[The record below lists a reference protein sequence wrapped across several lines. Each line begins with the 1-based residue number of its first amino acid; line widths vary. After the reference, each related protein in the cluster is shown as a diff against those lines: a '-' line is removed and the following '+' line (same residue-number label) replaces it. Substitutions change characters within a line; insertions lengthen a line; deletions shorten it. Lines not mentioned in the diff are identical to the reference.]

1 MSNDTHATTTDGLRE
16 HGQRQL
22 IAAELHAR
30 PFESLG
36 SPLRATHIAMLS
48 DDGNADL
55 ACVTALCEAL
65 EQSPPDPDSTHH
77 SVDMGAFRLRW
88 ERHTEFSTY
97 TFFISGAPAEPTL
110 PFAEP
115 AVKAVPRDW
124 LKTLPGELIVG
135 VHLTFEGPD
144 SPDRPFHELA
154 EIFHTENVAGSE
166 VADQAA
172 CVYTDFRLHGDGYG
186 RILVQDRGLAPRRAG
201 RLVQRL
207 LEIETYRLMAL
218 LAFPMAKQAT
228 ALLTNLEQELEAITQ
243 RITRSS
249 SLDNEQTLLQE
260 ISALSADLEQATARN
275 SFRLSASRAYDGL
288 VQRRI
293 ENLREIRIREL
304 QTIGEFMVRRF
315 RPAMRTCESV
325 AERQEGLARRI
336 SRAADL
342 LRTRVDIALE
352 GQNRDLLASMN
363 RRTDLQLRL
372 QQTVEGLSVLVMSYY
387 GSGLIYYML
396 HGVHSAGVDFNVDLA
411 VGAAV
416 PVVVISAF
424 LGIRYLRR
432 KVLGQE
438 ARH

>member
-1 MSNDTHATTTDGLRE
+1 MSNDTDATATGGLQEHA
-16 HGQRQL
+16 QRRH

-36 SPLRATHIAMLS
+36 GPLRGTHLAMLS
-48 DDGNADL
+48 DNGNADL

-65 EQSPPDPDSTHH
+65 EQTPPDPDSTHH
-77 SVDMGAFRLRW
+77 SVDLGAFRLRW

-97 TFFISGAPAEPTL
+97 TFFASGVPDDPTT
-110 PFAEP
+110 PFANP
-115 AVKAVPRDW
+115 ALEAVPDEW
-124 LKTLPGELIVG
+124 LRTVPGELIVA
-135 VHLTFEGPD
+135 VHLTFEGPE
-144 SPDRPFHELA
+144 SPDRPVHELA

-166 VADQAA
+166 VADGAA
-172 CVYTDFRLHGDGYG
+172 RVYTDFRLHGDGYG
-186 RILVQDRGLAPRRAG
+186 RILIQDRGLAPRRAG
-201 RLVQRL
+201 RLIQRL

-218 LAFPMAKQAT
+218 LGFPLARQT
-228 ALLTNLEQELEAITQ
+228 TSLLTSLEQELEAITR

-249 SLDNEQTLLQE
+249 SLDNEQSLLQE
-260 ISALSADLEQATARN
+260 ISALSADLEQTTARN

-293 ENLREIRIREL
+293 ENLREVRIREL

-396 HGVHSAGVDFNVDLA
+396 HGVHSAGVEFNVDLA

-416 PVVVISAF
+416 PLVVISAF

-432 KVLGQE
+432 KVLGPE
-438 ARH
+438 GEH